1 MDEENIAFRK
11 PARASSNV
19 HYWGRATHVT
29 DGSKV
34 CEWGHHGVTHSAY
47 ERNPWIRID
56 VGFGE
61 ADPMAMAFDKIR
73 VW

>member
-1 MDEENIAFRK
+1 
-11 PARASSNV
+11 
-19 HYWGRATHVT
+19 VT

-61 ADPMAMAFDKIR
+61 ADPAAIAFDKIR